1 MDKNYYD
8 ILGIT
13 EEEKNLPKEEFN
25 DILRKKWRSLA
36 LSLHPDRQQGKS
48 EEEKKRAEEKFKEA
62 AEAYEVLSDEQKRS
76 EYDNPASG
84 FQFSGFG
91 SDADF
96 HEFVRRHFGDIA
108 GMHGFGSMGFDDF
121 GGMGFGGQQ
130 QASRKGSGIRIKVGL
145 TLEEMYSGT
154 KKKLKYPRYER
165 CSTCNGSGRTSESR
179 EKTCPTCGGKGM
191 VYSHNQFMQ
200 MYQTCPTCGGKGH
213 FVENPCK
220 ECGGFGIV
228 QKEHE
233 VEITFDKGLMHGM
246 ELVYGGLG
254 SAPPHG
260 DGVNGDL
267 YVIVYEKKDDRF
279 ERNGADLYMKIDVPV
294 IDAILG
300 GQIKV
305 DTIGGKTLTSTLK
318 QGTEDGTKLLFKGY
332 GMPIYGT
339 NNYGNLICVVH
350 VTMPKSLNKE
360 EKKLLSD
367 LKKKEHFK

>member
-13 EEEKNLPKEEFN
+13 EDEKNLPKDEFN
-25 DILRKKWRSLA
+25 DILRKKWRNLA

-48 EEEKKRAEEKFKEA
+48 EEEKKLAEEKFKEA
-62 AEAYEVLSDEQKRS
+62 AEAYEVLSDEQKRA
-76 EYDNPASG
+76 EYDNPASN

-91 SDADF
+91 TDADF

-108 GMHGFGSMGFDDF
+108 GMHGFRNMNFGDF
-121 GGMGFGGQQ
+121 GGMGFGEQEQGVQ
-130 QASRKGSGIRIKVGL
+130 KGSGIRIKVGL
-145 TLEEMYSGT
+145 TIEEMYSGT
-154 KKKLKYPRYER
+154 KKKLKYARYER
-165 CSTCNGSGRTSESR
+165 CSTCGGSGLTSESK

-191 VYSHNQFMQ
+191 IYAHNQFMS

-220 ECGGFGIV
+220 TCNGHGIE

-233 VEITFDKGLMHGM
+233 VEITFEKGLMHGM

-254 SAPPHG
+254 NAAPHG
-260 DGVNGDL
+260 NGVNGDL
-267 YVIVYEKKDDRF
+267 HVLVYEKKGGKF

-305 DTIGGKTLTSTLK
+305 ETIGGKTITSTLK

-339 NNYGNLICVVH
+339 NNYGNLICIVH
-350 VTMPKSLNKE
+350 IVMPKNLNKE